1 MDAPVSATSGNW
13 GRTNK
18 RARAI
23 LPFRPCRIKGNV
35 LPYGNGRSYGDTCHN
50 DTGTLL
56 DSRMRN
62 RIMEFDR
69 QSGLMRL
76 EPGVMLGDVLALLE
90 GTGWFVPVLPGT
102 RHVTFGGML
111 ANDIHGKNHE
121 HRGTFGRHVRSFTLH
136 RSDREPV
143 ICSPD
148 ENGDLFAATIGGMGL
163 TGFVTGMEVQ
173 LMRVPSSHVRQTN
186 HPFGSIG
193 DALDILSRNESE
205 YSVAWVDSIAGGTK
219 AGRGVAM
226 FADHVECAEVTSY
239 AKPRIAVPLTP
250 PVSLLSGLPLR
261 AFNAAYFRANAKA
274 PPRIVSPASFFFPLD
289 TVSNWN
295 RLYGPKGMHQHQ
307 CVVPS
312 DAAEATLNLLMKTA
326 RDAGHG
332 SFLTVL
338 KRFGA
343 MQSSGLMSFPFEG
356 VTLTLD
362 FAAKGQSTLALL
374 DRLDA
379 IVLDAGG
386 RTNPYK
392 DSRMSAATY
401 QRGFTNWER
410 LEALRDPAC
419 MSDFWRRV
427 ASRKVVDAPSV
438 STSRETVNHPVEHD
452 FQTNAAESAA

>member
-1 MDAPVSATSGNW
+1 MSATSGNW
-13 GRTNK
+13 GRTN
-18 RARAI
+18 RHARAI
-23 LPFRPCRIKGNV
+23 QPFRPCRMKGSV
-35 LPYGNGRSYGDTCHN
+35 LPYGNGRSYGDSCHN

-56 DSRMRN
+56 DSRQRH
-62 RIMEFDR
+62 RIIAFDK
-69 QSGLMRL
+69 QTGLMRL
-76 EPGVMLGDVLALLE
+76 EAGAMLGDVLEALE
-90 GTGWFVPVLPGT
+90 GTGWFVPVVPGT
-102 RHVTFGGML
+102 RYVTFGGML

-121 HRGTFGRHVRSFTLH
+121 HCGTFGRHVRSLTLH

-148 ENGDLFAATIGGMGL
+148 ENADLFAATIGGMGL
-163 TGFVTGMEVQ
+163 TGFVTQMDVQ
-173 LMRVPSSHVRQTN
+173 IMRVPSSHVRQTN
-186 HPFGSIG
+186 RAFGSIRE
-193 DALDILSRNESE
+193 AIDILAGNDAE
-205 YSVAWVDSIAGGTK
+205 YSVAWVDSIAGGAR

-226 FADHVECAEVTSY
+226 FADHVECEDVACY
-239 AKPRIAVPLTP
+239 AKPRIDVPFTP

-261 AFNAAYFRANAKA
+261 AFNEAYYRANAKA
-274 PPRIVSPASFFFPLD
+274 GTRTVSPASFFFPLD
-289 TVSNWN
+289 AVSNWN
-295 RLYGPKGMHQHQ
+295 RLYGPKGLHQHQ

-312 DAAEATLNLLMKTA
+312 DAAEATLNLLMKAA
-326 RDAGHG
+326 RDSGHG

-343 MQSSGLMSFPFEG
+343 MQSSGLTSFPREG

-362 FAAKGQSTLALL
+362 FAAKGAPTLNLL

-401 QRGFTNWER
+401 QQGFPGWER

-419 MSDFWRRV
+419 MSDFWNRV
-427 ASRKVVDAPSV
+427 ADRRVVDAPRLSA
-438 STSRETVNHPVEHD
+438 SSESVNHLVEHD
-452 FQTNAAESAA
+452 FQTNTAQSVA